1 MWRLQVTTILELR
14 ASMEGMVLL
23 VLWTAS
29 FVLIVNAQQ
38 KLMRGLNVSD
48 VLFGNLHKASDPT
61 EDCPDVVDNTQ
72 EQGSHQLDD
81 ECKDKRDQCE
91 TIMSQMGDCKYK
103 MHSYKIYRDTCT
115 EDLCKCDEKNQT
127 ICLCSNLNQFS
138 KACLEAKG
146 HPGMWRRPDF
156 CYISCPNTMAFFE
169 CTSPCLNTCS
179 NPTASKLCTE
189 LCKEGC
195 SCPPGTVLDD
205 VTNNKKCVKLNQC
218 PCAHNGK
225 IYKPAESYSAACQK
239 CTCMLGQWTCSQV
252 SCSGNCTLK
261 GGSHIQTFDEKEYNF
276 HGNCQYLMSKD
287 ADNKFAIIAKII
299 QCGMTETVTCLNTV
313 YINLERMK
321 IKICYC
327 GNVYVNNFLVAL
339 PKITDKIAIYK
350 RSAFYVYI
358 VTPFGLSVKVQVKPV
373 FQLFISLNS
382 TFQNRTLG
390 LCGNFNGIE
399 GDDLTTISG
408 VVEDAVSDFGNSY
421 KIQASCSDV
430 PDYFENPCSKNINK
444 EEYAKHW
451 CSHLVL
457 SPIFALCHE
466 VLDPKPYQKHCIY
479 DACNSEHSEDAVCTW
494 LGDYADECRSQ
505 NVLLKDWRW
514 RYNICDPGCPESMV
528 FMSTPRQCNFTCNSL
543 AEPDILCHFT
553 ADPREGCSCP
563 EGTYQTQNEKCVPPE
578 DCPCNYKGRT
588 VPARQTFKIDEILCK
603 CIRGILECPMADEE
617 IKACK
622 PPMYYYDCSSP
633 NPDTVGSQCQ
643 KSCKTQDMECYSN
656 ECVIGCVCPKGLVSD
671 DNGGCIPPSECP
683 CVYRGKFHDT
693 GSTINISCN
702 TCTCK
707 NRTWDCTMEHCPKTC
722 TLYGNGHLITFDQ
735 ARNDISGGC
744 DYILAQ
750 DFCPNNNHDG
760 SFQIFI
766 KHILC
771 GHTNTICSLQIRI
784 ILLNITIDIYEG
796 RVEEITKHNNGP
808 KDNSYS
814 ITLMGQH
821 IVFVTEYLTLM
832 YDQKMTATVLL
843 SNTTEGTVCGLCGD
857 NDGRAA
863 NDLTS
868 SWSQGCIHERSR
880 AESPCDTNPEKLAW
894 AQKHCNLI
902 NSEVFA
908 SCKSLVDPIPF
919 YDTCVEDTCTCSND
933 IGDCECLCT
942 SIAAYSAECRRHD
955 ICIRWRTPNICPV
968 FCDYY
973 NKDGH
978 CVWHY
983 DPCGTP
989 CLKTCLNPDDCQKM
1003 EKLEGCYPMCSNERP
1018 YFDTENQICVDKL
1031 NCSVCTDKLCDEHT
1045 GECLC
1050 CYLGK
1055 TYRNG
1060 EPITEMID
1068 GQLCITGYCIEG
1080 HLKDID
1086 IACGYFTSQTTALT
1100 VTPEAFTQTLPK
1112 KTATLISEITK
1123 TDLSKYTHSAL
1134 PYTNASTTTPKIY
1147 SSTQIVT
1154 VSVLSQSQP
1163 VTGRGSSIL
1172 SGKVTESTSTTLI
1185 SSPYVYA
1192 PTTLPSSATE
1202 LSTSISTKETT
1213 QSPIPTSL
1221 PKTTHTTPVKSTYPA
1236 LVSNTTTISLPY
1248 LKGSTTLKTKMTV
1261 IGTIPLITSKTTKL
1275 HTSTQSTIKTVLS
1288 KTTPYTTTFQR
1299 VTSKYTVSP
1308 PFSIALTTFKTKV
1321 TSTTPTS
1328 STAKLSTSIST
1339 KESTQSTKQISLPKT
1354 IHTTPVKS
1362 TYPAFTS
1369 KTTTISS
1376 PYLEGSTSLKTK
1388 MTVTGTTPLTT
1399 SETTK
1404 LRTSTQSTIQT
1415 VLSKTTPRTTTFP
1428 HVTSKST
1435 ILPPY
1440 SKAPTTVKTKVTSTT
1455 PKKSSTAK
1463 QSTSISTKEATLFTK
1478 QISVPK
1484 TTHTTPV
1491 KSTYPEFTSKTTI
1504 ISSPYPKVST
1514 SLKSK
1519 MTITGTTPLKT
1530 SETTKLRTSTE
1541 STIKTVLS
1549 KTTPHATT
1557 FEHASSKSTVLPPYS
1572 KMPKTLKTKVT
1583 SVTPTSS
1590 SASRLSTYIS
1600 TKATTPFTEQ
1610 MSLPKTT
1617 RTTPVTSTYTALMST
1632 IKTVHFKTTPY
1643 RTTFQH
1649 VTLKST
1655 VSPPFSK
1662 AHTTLKTKVTST
1674 TPLSS
1679 ASNLSTSI
1687 STKETTQLTKQIS
1700 LPKTTHT
1707 TPVESTYPAFVSN
1720 TTTISSRYTKRSTTL
1735 KTKITVTGTTPL
1747 ITSKTTKLRTST
1759 ESTIKSVLS
1768 KTPHATT
1775 FEHASSKSTVL
1786 PPYSK
1791 MHKTLKTKVTS
1802 VTPTSSSTARLSSY
1816 ISTKATTPFT
1826 EQMSLPKTTRTT
1838 PVKST
1843 YPALMSKTTPISSS
1857 YPKGITTLKTQ
1868 TTMTGTIPLITS
1880 KTTKLHTSTQ
1890 STIQAVLSKT
1900 TPHTTTLQ
1908 HVTSKSTIL
1917 PPYSKAPTTSKTK
1930 ATSTTL
1936 TSSSTAK
1943 LSTSIS
1949 TKETTPFT
1957 EQISLPKTTR
1967 TTPVKST
1974 YTALSTIPLT
1984 SKTTKVFT
1992 STQSTIKT
2000 VLSKTTPY
2008 TTTFQQVTS
2017 KSTVSPPF
2025 SKAPTTLK
2033 TKVTSTTPTSTGT
2046 LTTLIST
2053 KATTPFTK
2061 HMSLP
2066 KTTHTTP
2073 VKSTYP
2079 ALISNTTTI
2088 STPYPKGST
2097 TLKTKSTVTGTIPLI
2112 TSKTSKLSPSSQST
2126 IQTVLSKTTPHTITF
2141 KHATFKSTV
2150 LPLYSKAPTT
2160 FKTKVA
2166 STTPTTSSTAKLS
2179 TSISTKE
2186 STPLTKQISFP
2197 KTTHTT
2203 PVKSS
2208 YPAVISKTKTIYSP
2222 YSKLSTSLKA
2232 KMTMTGT
2239 TPLPTSEKNKLH
2251 TSTQSTIKT
2260 VVSKSPHT
2268 TTFQRE
2274 TSKST
2279 ILPPYS
2285 KTPTTVKTKISSVSP
2300 GIFSDIFAN
2309 TFETSTSMKKT
2320 IHTTTEKTLSR
2331 TTSHT
2336 KPIRYSTTS
2345 SALISKTTFMSPPHS
2360 KSPTTV
2366 YTKVTSVSPWIFNDI
2381 FANTLSTFST
2391 SKTAKLHTSTQSTIQ
2406 AFPYKSTPLTTTF
2419 PYITSKHTTTKYPTI
2434 TEKTSAM
2441 SGKTTKIATTG
2452 KESTRR
2458 EKKETYFR
2466 TFSVPTTVGDQ
2477 CLLISEPI
2485 NITKGECST
2494 LQAVPMNYCAGRCS
2508 TSSMFSHDLESMM
2521 RSCFCCLDMEG
2532 SSRTVQLTCL
2542 DGSTIPYTYYLIQ
2555 SCSCVAMTCGKP
2567 EDTTL
2572 RPVT

>member
-14 ASMEGMVLL
+14 ASMEGVVPL

-29 FVLIVNAQQ
+29 FILIVNAQQ
-38 KLMRGLNVSD
+38 KLMRVQKTKDSRKYCSTWGMYHFKTFDDRNFNFEGQCAYDFSMDCHSEFPFFHIIIHRSTGGEGNIVYFTAKIDDVYVVVSPAGILIDGKDFIDYEKKNGIEVKDTCENLEILGNGIKVIWNWGDSLKVELEEQYMKKVCGLCGDYDNNGMNDIQWRGLNVSD

-81 ECKDKRDQCE
+81 ECKNKRDQCE

-225 IYKPAESYSAACQK
+225 IYKPGESYSAACQK
-239 CTCMLGQWTCSQV
+239 CTCILGQWTCSQV

-299 QCGMTETVTCLNTV
+299 QCGMTETVTCLNTI

-327 GNVYVNNFLVAL
+327 GNVYINNFLVAL

-358 VTPFGLSVKVQVKPV
+358 VTSFGLSVKVQVKPV

-457 SPIFALCHE
+457 SPIFAPCHE
-466 VLDPKPYQKHCIY
+466 ELDPKPYQKHCIY
-479 DACNSEHSEDAVCTW
+479 DACNSEHSEEAVCTW

-514 RYNICDPGCPESMV
+514 RYNICDPGCPETMV
-528 FMSTPRQCNFTCNSL
+528 FMSNPRQCNFTCNSL
-543 AEPDILCHFT
+543 AEPDILCHFM

-603 CIRGILECPMADEE
+603 CIRGILECPIADEE

-707 NRTWDCTMEHCPKTC
+707 NRTWDCTMEHCSKTC

-735 ARNDISGGC
+735 ARIDISGGC
-744 DYILAQ
+744 DYILSQ

-857 NDGRAA
+857 NDGREV

-868 SWSQGCIHERSR
+868 PWSQGCIQERSR
-880 AESPCDTNPEKLAW
+880 SESPCDTNPEKLAW

-908 SCKSLVDPIPF
+908 SCNTLVDPIPF
-919 YDTCVEDTCTCSND
+919 YETCVEDTCTCSND

-955 ICIRWRTPNICPV
+955 ICIKWRTPSICPV

-973 NKDGH
+973 NMDGH

-1003 EKLEGCYPMCSNERP
+1003 EKLEGCYPKCSNERP

-1080 HLKDID
+1080 LLKDID
-1086 IACGYFTSQTTALT
+1086 MACGYFTSQTTALT

-1147 SSTQIVT
+1147 SSTKIVT

-1163 VTGRGSSIL
+1163 VTGRDSSFL

-1192 PTTLPSSATE
+1192 PTTLPSSATK
-1202 LSTSISTKETT
+1202 LSTSISTKEAT

-1308 PFSIALTTFKTKV
+1308 PFSIALTIFKTKV

-1339 KESTQSTKQISLPKT
+1339 KESTQSTKQIFLPKT
-1354 IHTTPVKS
+1354 THTTPVKS

-1369 KTTTISS
+1369 KTPTISS
-1376 PYLEGSTSLKTK
+1376 PYLKGSTSLKTK

-1399 SETTK
+1399 SETTM

-1415 VLSKTTPRTTTFP
+1415 VLSKTTPQTTTFRR
-1428 HVTSKST
+1428 VTSKST

-1463 QSTSISTKEATLFTK
+1463 QSTSISTKETTLFRK

-1484 TTHTTPV
+1484 TTHTTLV
-1491 KSTYPEFTSKTTI
+1491 KSTYPAFTSKTTI
-1504 ISSPYPKVST
+1504 ISSPYPKVSR
-1514 SLKSK
+1514 SLKTK
-1519 MTITGTTPLKT
+1519 MRVTGTTPLKT

-1557 FEHASSKSTVLPPYS
+1557 FEHVSSKSTVLPPYS
-1572 KMPKTLKTKVT
+1572 KMHKTLKTKGT

-1590 SASRLSTYIS
+1590 STARLSTYIS

-1617 RTTPVTSTYTALMST
+1617 RTTPVKSTYPALMST
-1632 IKTVHFKTTPY
+1632 IKTVHSKTTPY

-1674 TPLSS
+1674 TSLSS

-1700 LPKTTHT
+1700 LPRTTHT
-1707 TPVESTYPAFVSN
+1707 TPVESTYPALVLN

-1735 KTKITVTGTTPL
+1735 KTKMTVTGTTPL
-1747 ITSKTTKLRTST
+1747 ITSKTTKLSTST

-1768 KTPHATT
+1768 KTTPHATT

-1802 VTPTSSSTARLSSY
+1802 VTPTSSSTARLSTY

-1857 YPKGITTLKTQ
+1857 YPKGITTLKTK
-1868 TTMTGTIPLITS
+1868 TTMTGTVPLITS

-1890 STIQAVLSKT
+1890 STIQAVLSKTTPHTTTLQHVTSKSTILPPYSKAPTTSKTKATSATLTSSSTAKLSTSISTKATTPFTEQMSLPKTTRTTPVKSTYPALMSTIKTVHSKTTPYRTTFQHVTLKSTVSPPFSKAHTTLKTKVTSTTSLSSASNLSTSISTKETTPLTKQISLPKTTHTTPVESTYPALVSNTTTISSRYTKRSTTLKTKMTVTGTTPLITSKTTKLRTSTESTIKSVLSKTTPHATTFEHASSKSTVLPPYSKMHKTIKTKVTSVTPTSSSTARLSTYISTKATTPFTEQMSLPKTTHTTPVKSTYPAFMSKTTPISSSYPKGITTLKTKTTMTGTVPLITSKTTKLHTSTQSTIKAVLSKT

-1957 EQISLPKTTR
+1957 EQISLPKTTH
-1967 TTPVKST
+1967 TTPVQST
-1974 YTALSTIPLT
+1974 YTALISNTSIIYSPYSKASTILKTKMKVTGTIPLT
-1984 SKTTKVFT
+1984 SKTTKLP
-1992 STQSTIKT
+1992 Q
-2000 VLSKTTPY
+2000 LSK
-2008 TTTFQQVTS
+2008 
-2017 KSTVSPPF
+2017 
-2025 SKAPTTLK
+2025 LK
-2033 TKVTSTTPTSTGT
+2033 
-2046 LTTLIST
+2046 
-2053 KATTPFTK
+2053 
-2061 HMSLP
+2061 
-2066 KTTHTTP
+2066 
-2073 VKSTYP
+2073 
-2079 ALISNTTTI
+2079 
-2088 STPYPKGST
+2088 
-2097 TLKTKSTVTGTIPLI
+2097 
-2112 TSKTSKLSPSSQST
+2112 
-2126 IQTVLSKTTPHTITF
+2126 
-2141 KHATFKSTV
+2141 
-2150 LPLYSKAPTT
+2150 
-2160 FKTKVA
+2160 
-2166 STTPTTSSTAKLS
+2166 
-2179 TSISTKE
+2179 
-2186 STPLTKQISFP
+2186 
-2197 KTTHTT
+2197 
-2203 PVKSS
+2203 
-2208 YPAVISKTKTIYSP
+2208 
-2222 YSKLSTSLKA
+2222 
-2232 KMTMTGT
+2232 
-2239 TPLPTSEKNKLH
+2239 
-2251 TSTQSTIKT
+2251 
-2260 VVSKSPHT
+2260 
-2268 TTFQRE
+2268 
-2274 TSKST
+2274 
-2279 ILPPYS
+2279 
-2285 KTPTTVKTKISSVSP
+2285 
-2300 GIFSDIFAN
+2300 
-2309 TFETSTSMKKT
+2309 
-2320 IHTTTEKTLSR
+2320 
-2331 TTSHT
+2331 
-2336 KPIRYSTTS
+2336 
-2345 SALISKTTFMSPPHS
+2345 
-2360 KSPTTV
+2360 
-2366 YTKVTSVSPWIFNDI
+2366 
-2381 FANTLSTFST
+2381 
-2391 SKTAKLHTSTQSTIQ
+2391 
-2406 AFPYKSTPLTTTF
+2406 
-2419 PYITSKHTTTKYPTI
+2419 
-2434 TEKTSAM
+2434 
-2441 SGKTTKIATTG
+2441 
-2452 KESTRR
+2452 
-2458 EKKETYFR
+2458 
-2466 TFSVPTTVGDQ
+2466 
-2477 CLLISEPI
+2477 
-2485 NITKGECST
+2485 
-2494 LQAVPMNYCAGRCS
+2494 
-2508 TSSMFSHDLESMM
+2508 
-2521 RSCFCCLDMEG
+2521 
-2532 SSRTVQLTCL
+2532 
-2542 DGSTIPYTYYLIQ
+2542 
-2555 SCSCVAMTCGKP
+2555 
-2567 EDTTL
+2567 
-2572 RPVT
+2572 